1 MNRGLEQ
8 RDGWLW
14 AAVLALLLLAVW
26 GPTVLQPAHHHDFA
40 DARSWGHLP
49 CAMDVLS
56 NAPFALWGVVGLV
69 ALAALH
75 SASMAKGEREV
86 AQRGLAAVF
95 LGGLVLTA
103 GASSWYHLRPDDAGL
118 LVDRLGMV
126 VAFAGLLGLAAADR
140 VSARAGW
147 LLGAA
152 VMVLGPVS
160 VAVWA
165 TSGNVGPWLVL
176 QLGGMALL
184 LGLAWVPP
192 QAGAWAIRWG
202 WVIAV
207 YGLAKLLELGDHA
220 IYEWTSQLV
229 SGHSLKHIVASLA
242 AWPVIVALHNQGRI
256 GRLQRGLPAQTID
269 KNRSHA

>member
-1 MNRGLEQ
+1 MNRRLEQ

-14 AAVLALLLLAVW
+14 VAVLALLLLAIW

-40 DARSWGHLP
+40 DVRSWGHLP

-56 NAPFALWGVVGLV
+56 NLPFALWGVVGL
-69 ALAALH
+69 ACLAALQ
-75 SASMAKGEREV
+75 ATRRAKGAQEV
-86 AQRGLAAVF
+86 AQQGLAAVF
-95 LGGLVLTA
+95 FGGLVLTA

-118 LVDRLGMV
+118 LIDRLGMV

-165 TSGNVGPWLVL
+165 TLGNVGPWLVL

-192 QAGAWAIRWG
+192 LTGAWAVRWG
-202 WVIAV
+202 WVLAV
-207 YGLAKLLELGDHA
+207 YALAKMFELADHP
-220 IYEWTSQLV
+220 IYAWTSQLV

-242 AWPVIVALHNQGRI
+242 AWPVISALHNQGRI

>member
-1 MNRGLEQ
+1 MNGRLEQ
-8 RDGWLW
+8 RDRWLW

-40 DARSWGHLP
+40 DARRWGHLP

-56 NAPFALWGVVGLV
+56 NLPFALWGVVGLV
-69 ALAALH
+69 ALAALQA
-75 SASMAKGEREV
+75 ASMAKGEREI
-86 AQRGLAAVF
+86 AQRGLAALF
-95 LGGLVLTA
+95 LGGLVMTA
-103 GASSWYHLRPDDAGL
+103 GASSWYHLRPDD
-118 LVDRLGMV
+118 
-126 VAFAGLLGLAAADR
+126 AGLLGLAAADR

-160 VAVWA
+160 VMVWA

-176 QLGGMALL
+176 QLGGMVLW
-184 LGLAWVPP
+184 LGLAWMP
-192 QAGAWAIRWG
+192 QLAGAWGIRWG

-207 YGLAKLLELGDHA
+207 YGLAKLLELGDHD
-220 IYEWTSQLV
+220 IYAWTSQAV

-242 AWPVIVALHNQGRI
+242 AWPVIVALQNQGRI
-256 GRLQRGLPAQTID
+256 GRLQRGLPAQKID